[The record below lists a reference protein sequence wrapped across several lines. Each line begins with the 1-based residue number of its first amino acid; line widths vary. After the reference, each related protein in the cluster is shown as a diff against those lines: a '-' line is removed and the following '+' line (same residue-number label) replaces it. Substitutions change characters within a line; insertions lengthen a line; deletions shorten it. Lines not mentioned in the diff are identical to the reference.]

1 VLVARKAQH
10 PRVGVL
16 FDPAHYYTTP
26 TKFDHLNPDT
36 VPWIKHVHLDGMR
49 DKPGDLSHCNDD
61 RVLPGQG
68 ILDLPALI
76 ARLEEHGYAGY
87 FSIEMFNHDLWQLP
101 AAEAA
106 RRCYESLL
114 PLCQ

>member
-1 VLVARKAQH
+1 M
-10 PRVGVL
+10 
-16 FDPAHYYTTP
+16 
-26 TKFDHLNPDT
+26 
-36 VPWIKHVHLDGMR
+36 HLDDMR

-76 ARLEEHGYAGY
+76 ARLEQHGYQGY
-87 FSIEMFNHDLWQLP
+87 FSIEMFNRDLWQLP

>member
-1 VLVARKAQH
+1 
-10 PRVGVL
+10 
-16 FDPAHYYTTP
+16 
-26 TKFDHLNPDT
+26 
-36 VPWIKHVHLDGMR
+36 
-49 DKPGDLSHCNDD
+49 
-61 RVLPGQG
+61 VLPGQG

-76 ARLEEHGYAGY
+76 ARQEEHGYDGY
-87 FSIEMFNHDLWQLP
+87 FSIEMFNRDLWQLP